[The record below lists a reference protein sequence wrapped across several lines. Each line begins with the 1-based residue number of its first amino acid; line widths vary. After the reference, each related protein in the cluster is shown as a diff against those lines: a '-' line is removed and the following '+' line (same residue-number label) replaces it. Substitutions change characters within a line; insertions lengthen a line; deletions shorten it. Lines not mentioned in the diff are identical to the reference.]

1 VSPVQHRD
9 KIIIGSIQLA
19 VIAALLG
26 AWYIASHSS
35 QQMGLFL
42 PAPERVWTAFQAVAA
57 SGQLW
62 TAAKI
67 TLLTILQAYVIAA
80 VAGVAVGF
88 LVARSERLLSL
99 FEPMLSGMFAIPIT
113 MFFPLFILFFGLGP
127 QSKIAYGA
135 TYAFFPIA
143 LNTIAG
149 FASVDRLFLRAIRS
163 LGASPLQQLRYVY
176 LPGALPVIVTGLRI
190 GFFICIAS
198 VLGGETLASVAGIGR
213 SIALSAELMETA
225 RMYAWIVFVVMV
237 TLILNLL
244 VYAAESRMRR
254 DA

>member
-1 VSPVQHRD
+1 MMGTRH
-9 KIIIGSIQLA
+9 KILAGSIQAA
-19 VIAALLG
+19 VVVALLG
-26 AWYIASHSS
+26 AWYLSTHSS
-35 QQMGLFL
+35 RLLSLFL
-42 PAPERVWTAFQAVAA
+42 PPPERVWSAFQALAA

-67 TLLTILQAYVIAA
+67 TLLTVAEAYAIAA
-80 VAGVAVGF
+80 IAGIAIGF
-88 LVARSERLLSL
+88 AVARSERLLRL
-99 FEPMLSGMFAIPIT
+99 FEPILSGLFAIPIT

-149 FASVDRLFLRAIRS
+149 FSSVDRLFLRGVQS
-163 LGASPLQQLRYVY
+163 MGASPLQQLRYVY

-198 VLGGETLASVAGIGR
+198 VLGGETLASLAGIGR
-213 SIALSAELMETA
+213 AIKLSAELMDTA
-225 RMYAWIVFVVMV
+225 RMYAWIVFVVL
-237 TLILNLL
+237 TILIMNLL
-244 VYAAESRMRR
+244 VYAAESRVRR
-254 DA
+254 DGAA

>member
-1 VSPVQHRD
+1 MRQRD
-9 KIIIGSIQLA
+9 NIIVGSIQAA
-19 VIAALLG
+19 VIACLLG
-26 AWYIASHSS
+26 AWYFSTHSS
-35 QQMGLFL
+35 KLLSLFL
-42 PAPERVWTAFQAVAA
+42 PPPERVWTAFQAIAA

-62 TAAKI
+62 AAAKI
-67 TLLTILQAYVIAA
+67 TLLTIAEAYAIAA
-80 VAGVAVGF
+80 VAGIAVGF
-88 LVARSERLLSL
+88 LVARSERLLRL

-149 FASVDRLFLRAIRS
+149 FSSVDRLFVRAIQS
-163 LGASPLQQLRYVY
+163 MGANGLQQLRHVY
-176 LPGALPVIVTGLRI
+176 LPAALPVIVSGLRI

-213 SIALSAELMETA
+213 SIALSGELMETA
-225 RMYAWIVFVVMV
+225 RMYAWIVFVIMV

-244 VYAAESRMRR
+244 VYAAETRMRR
-254 DA
+254 EA